1 MFEICISGL
10 LALSLAASFLFWRAL
25 VMANWADQRFQ
36 GTDEI
41 YLLEPEEEVHIA
53 KPVWR

>member
-10 LALSLAASFLFWRAL
+10 LALSLAASILFWRAL

-41 YLLEPEEEVHIA
+41 FLLAPQEEVHVA
-53 KPVWR
+53 KPAWQ